1 MRLSARIL
9 SLAAA
14 LALLANVALFAL
26 PARAQ
31 YANRPNGE
39 PTYKTWQPAWNAGRY
54 DRMHVI
60 LGMVAGFT
68 PYRLTVA
75 LRNGGTQMVDLKNG
89 TAIFPTGQT
98 PAVGEHVALIGYYS
112 KGTFIANRVILRAF

>member
-14 LALLANVALFAL
+14 LALLANVAFAL
-26 PARAQ
+26 PAMAQ
-31 YANRPNGE
+31 YANGSNGE

-60 LGMVAGFT
+60 LGTVAGFT

-98 PAVGEHVALIGYYS
+98 PATGEHVALIGYYS
-112 KGTFIANRVILRAF
+112 KGTFIANRVILRSF